1 MGDFELN
8 NNKPQTIKALE
19 SSQNDALRTSLSLEP
34 NTPLWQRVPT
44 KDETGQYLGD
54 FMMVIPGLKKKSAE
68 SRKQII
74 NALSSVLEFY
84 EGTVVFADLNMKMN
98 LLWVSIKP
106 VKGMMIEIPAAI
118 IASVP
123 EAKLIS
129 DRPPDK

>member
-1 MGDFELN
+1 MGDFKMN
-8 NNKPQTIKALE
+8 NTSEVQ
-19 SSQNDALRTSLSLEP
+19 SSKTSALRASLSLEP

-54 FMMVIPGLKKKSAE
+54 FMVLIPGLKKKSSE
-68 SRKQII
+68 KRKQII
-74 NALSSVLEFY
+74 NALETVLEY
-84 EGTVVFADLNMKMN
+84 YKGTVVFADLNMKMN

-129 DRPPDK
+129 DKAPDI

>member
-1 MGDFELN
+1 MGDLN
-8 NNKPQTIKALE
+8 MNNTSEIQ
-19 SSQNDALRTSLSLEP
+19 SSKTDALRASLSLEP

-54 FMMVIPGLKKKSAE
+54 FMVLIPGLKKKSVE

-74 NALSSVLEFY
+74 NALEAVLASFHE
-84 EGTVVFADLNMKMN
+84 TVVFADLNMKMN

-106 VKGMMIEIPAAI
+106 VKGMMTTIPAAI

-129 DRPPDK
+129 DRPPDS